1 MNRQS
6 LKQAQTCI
14 DELIAAVR
22 CQQTL
27 EKPAPLVALE
37 MWLSSLDIVRSELIE
52 FETSITPSFT
62 LDMRGVL
69 YGTTGE

>member
-22 CQQTL
+22 YQQAL
-27 EKPAPLVALE
+27 EKPVILVTLE
-37 MWLSSLDIVRSELIE
+37 MWLSTLDTARLELIE
-52 FETSITPSFT
+52 FETSISPSFT